1 MPLAMPMPETIQIKR
16 YPNRR
21 FYARQAKAYVSLQDI
36 EQMVREGHTVEITD
50 SQSGEDI
57 TRTVL
62 AQIIMDQ
69 YPDRFSM
76 FPTAMLHSIL
86 QANERVSDFLRDYFQ
101 GCLSYL
107 EILRTQSVPPPVQQP
122 MEWMKAWFEG
132 VYPQMPIPGWPPR
145 KSPAS
150 PRDPDPSDLQ
160 RRMEELEERL
170 RQMENQSARKTP
182 PPAKE

>member
-1 MPLAMPMPETIQIKR
+1 MPTPITIQIKR

-36 EQMVREGHTVEITD
+36 EQMVRDGHTVEITD

-69 YPDRFSM
+69 HPDKFSM

-86 QANERVSDFLRDYFQ
+86 QANEAASDFLRDYFQ

-107 EILRTQSVPPPVQQP
+107 EILRNPGVPPPVRQP
-122 MEWMKAWFEG
+122 MDWMKAWFEG
-132 VYPQMPIPGWPPR
+132 VYPQMPVPGWPPPR
-145 KSPAS
+145 KPEPA
-150 PRDPDPSDLQ
+150 PAPDHDLR
-160 RRMEELEERL
+160 RRMEILEERL
-170 RQMENQSARKTP
+170 RQMEAEGEKRGKDEP
-182 PPAKE
+182 R

>member
-1 MPLAMPMPETIQIKR
+1 MSPSETIQIKR

-36 EQMVREGHTVEITD
+36 ERMVRDGHTVEITD

-57 TRTVL
+57 TRTIL

-69 YPDRFSM
+69 YPDKFSM

-86 QANERVSDFLRDYFQ
+86 QANEAVSDFLRDYFQ
-101 GCLSYL
+101 GCQSYL
-107 EILRTQSVPPPVQQP
+107 EILRNQSVPPPVQQP
-122 MEWMKAWFEG
+122 MDWMKSWFQS
-132 VYPQMPIPGWPPR
+132 VYPNVPVPGWPGR
-145 KSPAS
+145 KPTN
-150 PRDPDPSDLQ
+150 PPSEPENDLR

-170 RQMENQSARKTP
+170 RKMEGDRKGP
-182 PPAKE
+182 R

>member
-1 MPLAMPMPETIQIKR
+1 MPEPETIQIKR

-36 EQMVREGHTVEITD
+36 ERMVRDGNTVEITD

-76 FPTAMLHSIL
+76 FPTAMLHTML
-86 QANERVSDFLRDYFQ
+86 QANEAVSECLREYFQ
-101 GCLSYL
+101 NCQSYL
-107 EILRTQSVPPPVQQP
+107 DMLRSQSIAPQVPQP
-122 MEWMKAWFEG
+122 MEWMKAWFQS
-132 VYPQMPIPGWPPR
+132 VYPNVPMPGWQAR
-145 KSPAS
+145 KPV
-150 PRDPDPSDLQ
+150 PTEERDGDLR
-160 RRMEELEERL
+160 RRMQDLEERL
-170 RQMENQSARKTP
+170 RKMEAEGRKSGDGP
-182 PPAKE
+182 

>member
-1 MPLAMPMPETIQIKR
+1 MPEPIQIKR

-36 EQMVREGHTVEITD
+36 ERMVREGHTVEITD

-69 YPDRFSM
+69 YPDKFSL

-86 QANERVSDFLRDYFQ
+86 QANEAVSDFLRDYFQ
-101 GCLSYL
+101 GCLTYL
-107 EILRTQSVPPPVQQP
+107 DILRNQSVPPPVQQP
-122 MEWMKAWFEG
+122 MEWMKAWFGG
-132 VYPQMPIPGWPPR
+132 VYPGMPIPGWSAR
-145 KSPAS
+145 KPANPSPDETAN
-150 PRDPDPSDLQ
+150 DL
-160 RRMEELEERL
+160 RKRMEDLENRL
-170 RQMENQSARKTP
+170 RQMEAEAGKRGETKP
-182 PPAKE
+182 P

>member
-1 MPLAMPMPETIQIKR
+1 MPKPETIQIKR

-36 EQMVREGHTVEITD
+36 ERMVRDGHTVEITD

-76 FPTAMLHSIL
+76 FPTAMLHSML
-86 QANERVSDFLRDYFQ
+86 QANEAVSDFLREYFQ
-101 GCLSYL
+101 NCQSYL
-107 EILRTQSVPPPVQQP
+107 DLLGNQGVPPPVKQP
-122 MEWMKAWFEG
+122 MEWMKAWVES
-132 VYPQMPIPGWPPR
+132 VYPQMPVPGWPPR
-145 KSPAS
+145 PSRPSAS
-150 PRDPDPSDLQ
+150 PPEPEGDIR
-160 RRMEELEERL
+160 RRMEDLEKRL
-170 RQMENQSARKTP
+170 RQMEAEAERKGKAP
-182 PPAKE
+182 RGGESD

>member
-1 MPLAMPMPETIQIKR
+1 MPKPETIQIKR

-36 EQMVREGHTVEITD
+36 ERMVRDGHTVEITD

-76 FPTAMLHSIL
+76 FPTAMLHSML
-86 QANERVSDFLRDYFQ
+86 QANEAVSDFLRDYFQ
-101 GCLSYL
+101 NCQSYL
-107 EILRTQSVPPPVQQP
+107 EILSNPSVPPPVKQP
-122 MEWMKAWFEG
+122 MEWMKAWFDN
-132 VYPQMPIPGWPPR
+132 VYPQMPVPGWPPR
-145 KSPAS
+145 KTPAG
-150 PRDPDPSDLQ
+150 PPPADPEGDLR
-160 RRMEELEERL
+160 RRMEDLEERL
-170 RQMENQSARKTP
+170 RQMEAEARRKGAP
-182 PPAKE
+182 EAGEPD